1 MRIRLMILLCCA
13 LLGIVQAVGQTIS
26 PLYPL
31 GPEDVVAV
39 TVLKHPE
46 FSGEFLIP
54 PDGWVNFPVAG
65 RVMVN
70 GKTTAQL
77 TDVLVKGLKTRL
89 KAPEVTVTLKTQ
101 RLQRIYMLGAVKTPG
116 ILDYKAGWRIT
127 EALAAAGG
135 TLDNTLHADVT
146 ILHANGSTTAL
157 DLGAILREGK
167 VGADAKLAPGDV
179 VMVRKHYARIAV
191 LGFVNK
197 PGYYDLV
204 DDRPLRLSDAIGLAG
219 GTDSKRGQLGEVAV
233 LHTREDGKQERKVYN
248 LEKFLRKGDVK
259 QNPEVAAGDVI
270 YVPETKRPDW
280 TTIFQIISSI
290 GITGSLLK

>member
-13 LLGIVQAVGQTIS
+13 FAGIVQVQGQTIS

-39 TVLKHPE
+39 SVLKHPE

-54 PDGWVNFPVAG
+54 PDGWVNFPVVG
-65 RVMVN
+65 KVMVN
-70 GKTTAQL
+70 GKTTAEL

-101 RLQRIYMLGAVKTPG
+101 RLQRIYVLGAVKTPG
-116 ILDYKAGWRIT
+116 ILDYKAGWRVT

-135 TLDNTLHADVT
+135 MLDNTLQADVT
-146 ILHANGSTTAL
+146 ILHVDGTATAL

-167 VGADAKLAPGDV
+167 VGADAKLAAGDV
-179 VMVRKHYARIAV
+179 VMVQKHYARIAV

-197 PGYYDLV
+197 PGYYDLQ
-204 DDRPLRLSDAIGLAG
+204 DGKPLRLTDAIGMAG
-219 GTDSKRGQLGEVAV
+219 GTDIKRGQLGEVAV

-248 LEKFLRKGDVK
+248 LEKFLRKAEIK
-259 QNPEVAAGDVI
+259 QNPEVVAGDVV
-270 YVPETKRPDW
+270 YVPQTKKPDW

>member
-13 LLGIVQAVGQTIS
+13 FAGIVQIKAQTIL

-31 GPEDVVAV
+31 GPEDVITV

-54 PDGWVNFPVAG
+54 PDGWVNFPVVG
-65 RVMVN
+65 KVMVS
-70 GKTTAQL
+70 GKTTTEL
-77 TDVLVKGLKTRL
+77 TGVLVKGLKTRL

-101 RLQRIYMLGAVKTPG
+101 RLQRIYVLGAVKTPG

-135 TLDNTLHADVT
+135 TLDNTLQADVT
-146 ILHANGSTTAL
+146 VLHTDGSSTAL

-167 VGADAKLAPGDV
+167 VGADAKLAAGDV
-179 VMVRKHYARIAV
+179 VMVQKRYARIAV
-191 LGFVNK
+191 LGFVNR
-197 PGYYDLV
+197 PGYYDLQ
-204 DDRPLRLSDAIGLAG
+204 DGKPLRLTDAIGMAG
-219 GTDSKRGQLGEVAV
+219 GTDSKRGQMGEVAV
-233 LHTREDGKQERKVYN
+233 LHTRGDGTQERKVYN
-248 LEKFLRKGDVK
+248 LEKFLRKGEMK
-259 QNPEVAAGDVI
+259 QNPEVSAGDVI
-270 YVPETKRPDW
+270 YVPETRKPDW
-280 TTIFQIISSI
+280 GAIFQIISSI